1 MDENEI
7 YDLLDRF
14 NVDHV
19 ILDYNCGGD
28 DTTIYCDEIY
38 DLDGNRVNSY
48 ELGSYFEEYALEN
61 FNFMDAS
68 DNHYMGESGT
78 IKIKVIKIFRDKFIN
93 ENDDEEEEEEEEMDY
108 YYDFTH
114 EKEGFYHYREK
125 INFELNISLDISTI
139 VVIKKNVSS
148 LYGGDKWIRLNLK
161 NGINV
166 SEKEMV
172 ILNELKEKIE
182 VCCAQFEP
190 QTDHEILDFYN
201 FSISSEDDDEIL
213 FSDDGIKVIY
223 TAYYDN
229 DVPS

>member
-1 MDENEI
+1 MMDENEL
-7 YDLLDRF
+7 YDLLGRF

-28 DTTIYCDEIY
+28 ETTIYCEEIY
-38 DLDGNRVNSY
+38 DLDGNRVNSN
-48 ELGSYFEEYALEN
+48 ELGSYFEEYATDHCDLQ
-61 FNFMDAS
+61 DAS

-78 IKIKVIKIFRDKFIN
+78 LKIQVIKSFRAKFIN
-93 ENDDEEEEEEEEMDY
+93 ENGEEEDDY
-108 YYDFTH
+108 EYDFEY
-114 EKEGFYHYREK
+114 EKEGFYHYREE

-139 VVIKKNVSS
+139 VIIKKNVSS
-148 LYGGDKWIRLNLK
+148 IYGGDDWITLNLK
-161 NGINV
+161 NGRMV
-166 SEKEMV
+166 SEEEML
-172 ILNELKEKIE
+172 ILNELKEKIK

-190 QTDHEILDFYN
+190 QTDHEILDFYH
-201 FSISSEDDDEIL
+201 FSISSEDDGIL

>member
-28 DTTIYCDEIY
+28 DTTIFCEEINN
-38 DLDGNRVNSY
+38 LNGERIKSK
-48 ELGSYFEEYALEN
+48 ELSDYFEEYAIDHCDLQ
-61 FNFMDAS
+61 DAS
-68 DNHYMGESGT
+68 DDYYMGESGT
-78 IKIKVIKIFRDKFIN
+78 LKIQVVRSIRTTFIN
-93 ENDDEEEEEEEEMDY
+93 ESGEEEDDY
-108 YYDFTH
+108 EYDFTY

-139 VVIKKNVSS
+139 VIIKKNVSS
-148 LYGGDKWIRLNLK
+148 IYGGDDWITLNLK
-161 NGINV
+161 NERNV
-166 SEKEMV
+166 SEEEMV
-172 ILNELKEKIE
+172 ILNELKEKIK
-182 VCCAQFEP
+182 VRCAQFEP
-190 QTDHEILDFYN
+190 QTDYEILDFYH
-201 FSISSEDDDEIL
+201 FSISSEDDGIL

>member
-1 MDENEI
+1 MMDENEF
-7 YDLLDRF
+7 YDLLDKF

-28 DTTIYCDEIY
+28 DTTIYCEAIY
-38 DLDGNRVNSY
+38 DLDGKSVNSY
-48 ELGSYFEEYALEN
+48 ELGSYFEEYALDN
-61 FNFMDAS
+61 FRFMDGS
-68 DNHYMGESGT
+68 DDHYMGESGT

-93 ENDDEEEEEEEEMDY
+93 EEEEEEDDY
-108 YYDFTH
+108 EYDFTY

-139 VVIKKNVSS
+139 VIIKKNVSS
-148 LYGGDKWIRLNLK
+148 IYGGDDWITLNLK
-161 NGINV
+161 NGRNV
-166 SEKEMV
+166 SEKEMD
-172 ILNELKEKIE
+172 ILNELKEKIK

-190 QTDHEILDFYN
+190 QTDYEILDFYH
-201 FSISSEDDDEIL
+201 FSISSEDDGIL

>member
-1 MDENEI
+1 M
-7 YDLLDRF
+7 DRF

-78 IKIKVIKIFRDKFIN
+78 IKIKVIKIFRDTFIN
-93 ENDDEEEEEEEEMDY
+93 DNGEEEDDY
-108 YYDFTH
+108 EYDFTY

-125 INFELNISLDISTI
+125 INFELNISLDLSTI
-139 VVIKKNVSS
+139 VIIKKNVSS
-148 LYGGDKWIRLNLK
+148 LFGGDDWITLNLK
-161 NGINV
+161 NGRNV
-166 SEKEMV
+166 SEEEML
-172 ILNELKEKIE
+172 ILNELKEKIK
-182 VCCAQFEP
+182 VCCAQFKP

-201 FSISSEDDDEIL
+201 FSISPEDDEEIL

-223 TAYYDN
+223 TAYYETS
-229 DVPS
+229 VPS